1 MIRAHTRAVFRGIN
15 TLECKCSCQVG
26 CYVENLWWKAFFVFF
41 LFWGCSAHGLII
53 AHSRSTLIIF
63 FWIMIVNTGWAKDG
77 HRLWVFTSILNLW
90 FGSISTAGG
99 GWWRQRYRIR
109 GDRFTPSN
117 PSNRPPDKTLFSRS
131 CSFIYSSSCVFKEL
145 GSIVWFTESRS

>member
-1 MIRAHTRAVFRGIN
+1 MCTFWGN
-15 TLECKCSCQVG
+15 KYTGMQLQLSSSYCGLLCKKSVM
-26 CYVENLWWKAFFVFF
+26 KSVFF

-53 AHSRSTLIIF
+53 THLRSTLIIF

-77 HRLWVFTSILNLW
+77 QRLRVFTPILNLW

-117 PSNRPPDKTLFSRS
+117 PSNRPPDKTRFSRT
-131 CSFIYSSSCVFKEL
+131 CYYSCVFKAL
-145 GSIVWFTESRS
+145 GSNMVWFTESRS